1 MGAPT
6 EEHHRRIAE
15 MTFAELY
22 PLYLAK
28 VERKDRT
35 KEELHAVLNWLT
47 GFSDEDLQ
55 KQMDQGNTL
64 ATFFSEAKVNP
75 LSVQVKGVICGYRIE
90 ELENELT
97 RQARILDKL
106 VDELAKGRSLD
117 RVLRSV

>member
-47 GFSDEDLQ
+47 GFSDADLQ
-55 KQMDQGNTL
+55 RQMDQGNTL

-75 LSVQVKGVICGYRIE
+75 LSVQVKGVICGYRIK